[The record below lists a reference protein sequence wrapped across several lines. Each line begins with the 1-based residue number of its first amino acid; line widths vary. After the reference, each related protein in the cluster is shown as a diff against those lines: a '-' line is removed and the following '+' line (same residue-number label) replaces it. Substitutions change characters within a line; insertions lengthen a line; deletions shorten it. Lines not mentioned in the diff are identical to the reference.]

1 MSAAIE
7 LGKVLRAEA
16 DVIGGVRADL
26 RDSESERDE
35 QLATKLNNASE
46 LVRVLARMVEGK
58 SLYESFGAP
67 GDFGYESRIGA
78 ALYAYYSNPVKS

>member
-1 MSAAIE
+1 MSAAAE

-16 DVIGGVRADL
+16 DTIGNVRADL
-26 RDSESERDE
+26 RDSETERDE
-35 QLATKLNNASE
+35 QLASKLNNASE

-58 SLYESFGAP
+58 SLYEAFGAP

-78 ALYAYYSNPVKS
+78 ALYRYYSNPVK